1 MNSGLAVTSP
11 VDELHAC
18 LDRLRSVE
26 PGRLT
31 SDEQA
36 RLLLELSRAE
46 SRLAGLK
53 LELLAA
59 AERSHTARRAGAAS
73 TGQWAAQLVHAD
85 GGEAQRQVGLATGLA
100 GHAPTRRALGEGRIS
115 PGHAEVIL
123 RADRQLPATVSPEQR
138 TTVERSLLTRAET
151 MSPSSLRRVA
161 RRAISAIEPDTSA
174 VDAHEDAILRD
185 EEADARARARLTLHD
200 NHDGTVSGH
209 FTVPTLQGHLLRK
222 ILETMTAPRRGRL
235 GASQAQSG
243 PADGVHTDWDH
254 ARGTAFC
261 ELLEHLPTDHLHS
274 RAAVKIGRARHRRN
288 DRLRRGT
295 APRLHRRDHPG
306 RARRPV
312 RGARPRPTQA
322 TVLRVPAG
330 RARPS
335 VQGLR
340 GRRLRATVRLVR
352 ASPSTTVEPARPH
365 RPGRRSAAVPLP
377 PSTHPRHRF
386 RPCHA
391 ARRQHPV
398 LAADVT
404 CRLRKESPRPSPRG
418 RGGTPSAGTARRT
431 SRRAGRPGRGTPGAR
446 SGRRP
451 PRSRP

>member
-1 MNSGLAVTSP
+1 MFDWIRDMNSGLAVTSP

-274 RAAVKIGRARHRRN
+274 RAAATIVVTLDDATLRGALAAAGLDTGETISSGEARRLACTAGITPAVLGGRSEVLDLGRLKRLFSESQRVALGLRFKACAADGCERPFAWCELHHRRPWSQ
-288 DRLRRGT
+288 L
-295 APRLHRRDHPG
+295 G
-306 RARRPV
+306 RTDLAD
-312 RGARPRPTQA
+312 
-322 TVLRVPAG
+322 
-330 RARPS
+330 
-335 VQGLR
+335 
-340 GRRLRATVRLVR
+340 
-352 ASPSTTVEPARPH
+352 
-365 RPGRRSAAVPLP
+365 AVPLCHFHHQRIHDTGFVHATLP
-377 PSTHPRHRF
+377 DGSIRF
-386 RPCHA
+386 
-391 ARRQHPV
+391 
-398 LAADVT
+398 
-404 CRLRKESPRPSPRG
+404 S
-418 RGGTPSAGTARRT
+418 RRT
-431 SRRAGRPGRGTPGAR
+431 
-446 SGRRP
+446 
-451 PRSRP
+451 

>member
-100 GHAPTRRALGEGRIS
+100 GHAPTRRAFGEGRIS
-115 PGHAEVIL
+115 PRHAEVIL

-274 RAAVKIGRARHRRN
+274 RAAATIVVTLDDATLRGALAAAGLDTGETISSGEARRLACTAGITPAVLGGRSEVLDLGRLKRLFSESQRVALGLRFKACAADGCERPFAWCELHHRRPWSQ
-288 DRLRRGT
+288 L
-295 APRLHRRDHPG
+295 G
-306 RARRPV
+306 RTDLAD
-312 RGARPRPTQA
+312 
-322 TVLRVPAG
+322 
-330 RARPS
+330 
-335 VQGLR
+335 
-340 GRRLRATVRLVR
+340 
-352 ASPSTTVEPARPH
+352 
-365 RPGRRSAAVPLP
+365 AVPLCHFHHQRIHDTGFVHATLP
-377 PSTHPRHRF
+377 DGSIRF
-386 RPCHA
+386 
-391 ARRQHPV
+391 
-398 LAADVT
+398 
-404 CRLRKESPRPSPRG
+404 S
-418 RGGTPSAGTARRT
+418 RRT
-431 SRRAGRPGRGTPGAR
+431 
-446 SGRRP
+446 
-451 PRSRP
+451 

>member
-274 RAAVKIGRARHRRN
+274 RAAATIVVTLDDATLRGALAAAGLDTGETISSGEARRLACTAGITPAVLGGRSEVLDLGRLKRLFSESQRFALGLRFKACAADGCERPFAWCELHHRRPWSQ
-288 DRLRRGT
+288 L
-295 APRLHRRDHPG
+295 G
-306 RARRPV
+306 RTDLAD
-312 RGARPRPTQA
+312 
-322 TVLRVPAG
+322 
-330 RARPS
+330 
-335 VQGLR
+335 
-340 GRRLRATVRLVR
+340 
-352 ASPSTTVEPARPH
+352 
-365 RPGRRSAAVPLP
+365 AVPLCHFHHQRIHDTGFVHATLP
-377 PSTHPRHRF
+377 DGSIRF
-386 RPCHA
+386 
-391 ARRQHPV
+391 
-398 LAADVT
+398 
-404 CRLRKESPRPSPRG
+404 S
-418 RGGTPSAGTARRT
+418 RRT
-431 SRRAGRPGRGTPGAR
+431 
-446 SGRRP
+446 
-451 PRSRP
+451 

>member
-123 RADRQLPATVSPEQR
+123 RADRQFPATVSPEQR

-261 ELLEHLPTDHLHS
+261 ELLEHLPTAHLHS
-274 RAAVKIGRARHRRN
+274 RAAATIVVTLDDATLRGALAAAGLDTGETISSGEARRLACTAGITPAVLGGRSEVLDLGRLKRLFSESQRVALGLRFKACAADGCERPFAWCELHHRRPWSQ
-288 DRLRRGT
+288 L
-295 APRLHRRDHPG
+295 G
-306 RARRPV
+306 RTDLAD
-312 RGARPRPTQA
+312 
-322 TVLRVPAG
+322 
-330 RARPS
+330 
-335 VQGLR
+335 
-340 GRRLRATVRLVR
+340 
-352 ASPSTTVEPARPH
+352 
-365 RPGRRSAAVPLP
+365 AVPLCHFHHQRIHDTGFVHATLP
-377 PSTHPRHRF
+377 DGSIRF
-386 RPCHA
+386 
-391 ARRQHPV
+391 
-398 LAADVT
+398 
-404 CRLRKESPRPSPRG
+404 S
-418 RGGTPSAGTARRT
+418 RRT
-431 SRRAGRPGRGTPGAR
+431 
-446 SGRRP
+446 
-451 PRSRP
+451 

>member
-274 RAAVKIGRARHRRN
+274 RAAATIVVTLDDATLRGALAAAGLDTGETISSGEARRLACTAGITPAVLGGRSEVLDLGRLKRLFSESQRVALGLRFKACAADGCERPFAWCELHHRRPWSQ
-288 DRLRRGT
+288 L
-295 APRLHRRDHPG
+295 G
-306 RARRPV
+306 RTDLAD
-312 RGARPRPTQA
+312 
-322 TVLRVPAG
+322 
-330 RARPS
+330 
-335 VQGLR
+335 
-340 GRRLRATVRLVR
+340 
-352 ASPSTTVEPARPH
+352 
-365 RPGRRSAAVPLP
+365 AVPLCHFHHQRIHDTGFVHATLP
-377 PSTHPRHRF
+377 DGSIRF
-386 RPCHA
+386 
-391 ARRQHPV
+391 
-398 LAADVT
+398 
-404 CRLRKESPRPSPRG
+404 S
-418 RGGTPSAGTARRT
+418 RRT
-431 SRRAGRPGRGTPGAR
+431 
-446 SGRRP
+446 
-451 PRSRP
+451 

>member
-274 RAAVKIGRARHRRN
+274 RAAATIVVTLDDATLRGALAAAGLDTGETISSGEARRLACTAGITPAVLGGRSEVLDLGRLKRLFSESQRVALGLRFKACAADGCERPFAWCERHHRRPWSQ
-288 DRLRRGT
+288 L
-295 APRLHRRDHPG
+295 G
-306 RARRPV
+306 RTDLAD
-312 RGARPRPTQA
+312 
-322 TVLRVPAG
+322 
-330 RARPS
+330 
-335 VQGLR
+335 
-340 GRRLRATVRLVR
+340 
-352 ASPSTTVEPARPH
+352 
-365 RPGRRSAAVPLP
+365 AVPLCHFHHQRIHDTGFVHATLP
-377 PSTHPRHRF
+377 DGSIRF
-386 RPCHA
+386 
-391 ARRQHPV
+391 
-398 LAADVT
+398 
-404 CRLRKESPRPSPRG
+404 S
-418 RGGTPSAGTARRT
+418 RRT
-431 SRRAGRPGRGTPGAR
+431 
-446 SGRRP
+446 
-451 PRSRP
+451 

>member
-1 MNSGLAVTSP
+1 
-11 VDELHAC
+11 
-18 LDRLRSVE
+18 
-26 PGRLT
+26 
-31 SDEQA
+31 
-36 RLLLELSRAE
+36 LSRAE
-46 SRLAGLK
+46 SPLAGLK

-274 RAAVKIGRARHRRN
+274 RAAATIVVTLDDATLRGALAAAGLDTGETISSGEARRLACTAGITPAVLGGRSEVLDLGRLKRLFSESQRVALGLRFKACAADGCERPFAWCERHHRRPWSQ
-288 DRLRRGT
+288 L
-295 APRLHRRDHPG
+295 G
-306 RARRPV
+306 RTDLAD
-312 RGARPRPTQA
+312 
-322 TVLRVPAG
+322 
-330 RARPS
+330 
-335 VQGLR
+335 
-340 GRRLRATVRLVR
+340 
-352 ASPSTTVEPARPH
+352 
-365 RPGRRSAAVPLP
+365 AVPLCHFHHQRIHDTGFVHATLP
-377 PSTHPRHRF
+377 DGSIRF
-386 RPCHA
+386 
-391 ARRQHPV
+391 
-398 LAADVT
+398 
-404 CRLRKESPRPSPRG
+404 S
-418 RGGTPSAGTARRT
+418 RRT
-431 SRRAGRPGRGTPGAR
+431 
-446 SGRRP
+446 
-451 PRSRP
+451 

>member
-46 SRLAGLK
+46 SPLAGLK

-274 RAAVKIGRARHRRN
+274 RAAATIVVTLDDATLRGALAAAGLDTGETISSGEARRLACTAGITPAVLGGRSEVLDLGRLKRLFSESQRVALGLRFKACAADGCERPFAWCELHHRRPWSQ
-288 DRLRRGT
+288 L
-295 APRLHRRDHPG
+295 G
-306 RARRPV
+306 RTDLAD
-312 RGARPRPTQA
+312 
-322 TVLRVPAG
+322 
-330 RARPS
+330 
-335 VQGLR
+335 
-340 GRRLRATVRLVR
+340 
-352 ASPSTTVEPARPH
+352 
-365 RPGRRSAAVPLP
+365 AVPLCHFHHQRIHDTGFVHATLP
-377 PSTHPRHRF
+377 DGSIRF
-386 RPCHA
+386 
-391 ARRQHPV
+391 
-398 LAADVT
+398 
-404 CRLRKESPRPSPRG
+404 S
-418 RGGTPSAGTARRT
+418 RRT
-431 SRRAGRPGRGTPGAR
+431 
-446 SGRRP
+446 
-451 PRSRP
+451 

>member
-46 SRLAGLK
+46 SPLAGLK

-261 ELLEHLPTDHLHS
+261 ELLEHLPTDHVHS
-274 RAAVKIGRARHRRN
+274 RAAATIVVTLDDATLRGALAAAGLDTGETISSGEARRLACTAGITPAVLGGRSEVLDLGRLKRLFSESQRVALGLRFKACAADGCERPFAWCELHHRRPWSQ
-288 DRLRRGT
+288 L
-295 APRLHRRDHPG
+295 G
-306 RARRPV
+306 RTDLAD
-312 RGARPRPTQA
+312 
-322 TVLRVPAG
+322 
-330 RARPS
+330 
-335 VQGLR
+335 
-340 GRRLRATVRLVR
+340 
-352 ASPSTTVEPARPH
+352 
-365 RPGRRSAAVPLP
+365 AVPLCHFHHQRIHDTGFVHATLP
-377 PSTHPRHRF
+377 DGSIRF
-386 RPCHA
+386 
-391 ARRQHPV
+391 
-398 LAADVT
+398 
-404 CRLRKESPRPSPRG
+404 S
-418 RGGTPSAGTARRT
+418 RRT
-431 SRRAGRPGRGTPGAR
+431 
-446 SGRRP
+446 
-451 PRSRP
+451 